1 LNAGVYFHQ
10 TFFFPSS
17 SSFSSSMLKRER
29 KRSNKSILGFVLFAI
44 YSKSFFKNRKKF
56 ISKIE

>member
-1 LNAGVYFHQ
+1 LLNNDFNW
-10 TFFFPSS
+10 S